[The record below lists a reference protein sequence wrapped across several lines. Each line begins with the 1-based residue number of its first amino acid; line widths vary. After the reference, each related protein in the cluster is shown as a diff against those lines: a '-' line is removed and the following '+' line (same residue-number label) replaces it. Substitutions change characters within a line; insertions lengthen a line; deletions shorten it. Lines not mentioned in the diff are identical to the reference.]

1 MKINSSFFSYKL
13 FCKYM
18 IRFSEKYT
26 NYNSTVLNNY
36 IEKFFFTN
44 LLNQYPVIKIE
55 WNNQIIYQNNSMNLD
70 LESYMKR
77 DICYIFEKKNP
88 IIIIIISR
96 RNISKM
102 SSVIYL
108 CRLFY
113 KGNF

>member
-1 MKINSSFFSYKL
+1 MKINSSFFSKL

-18 IRFSEKYT
+18 IRFSEKYM

-55 WNNQIIYQNNSMNLD
+55 WNNQIIYQNKSMNLD

-88 IIIIIISR
+88 IIIIIFQEEIFQ
-96 RNISKM
+96 K
-102 SSVIYL
+102 
-108 CRLFY
+108 CHQ
-113 KGNF
+113 

>member
-1 MKINSSFFSYKL
+1 
-13 FCKYM
+13 
-18 IRFSEKYT
+18 
-26 NYNSTVLNNY
+26 
-36 IEKFFFTN
+36 
-44 LLNQYPVIKIE
+44 
-55 WNNQIIYQNNSMNLD
+55 MNLN

-77 DICYIFEKKNP
+77 YICYIIKKKNP